1 MTPETALSKKY
12 SDLAV
17 FRQTF
22 LEEAWDAAELTLP
35 FILPRNATY
44 NQTLPTPYQGVG
56 ARGINNLT
64 AKLLLTLFPP
74 NSPFFKFQIDDFT
87 LEELQQQRAPVEEGL
102 NSMERAVMDEIE
114 GKAMRVPLN

>member
-1 MTPETALSKKY
+1 MTQETALSKKY

-64 AKLLLTLFPP
+64 AKLLLMLY
-74 NSPFFKFQIDDFT
+74 S
-87 LEELQQQRAPVEEGL
+87 L
-102 NSMERAVMDEIE
+102 
-114 GKAMRVPLN
+114 